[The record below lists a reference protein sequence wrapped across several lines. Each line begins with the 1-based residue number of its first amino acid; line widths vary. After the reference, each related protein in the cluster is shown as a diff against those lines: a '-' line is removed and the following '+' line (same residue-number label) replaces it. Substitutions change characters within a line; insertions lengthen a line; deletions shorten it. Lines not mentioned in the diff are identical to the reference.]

1 MQSRISKLRKLLT
14 ERKVKRKLLDKEQY
28 RIEKSLGTLR
38 RTVASTN
45 KAIIVIEYIIEQN
58 HDEIVDMFENTVS
71 SGLQELFN
79 EEYAFRLD
87 MDRSGMNTTCEFQ
100 VITNECKRFR
110 NIRMTQGKSVQ
121 EVIAALMRIVI
132 CSLDKQ
138 IMNVVWLDEPFSGL
152 QVYRKEKAALFL
164 NKICKELGMQ
174 LVIVTQTPEMGD
186 YADLSIN
193 ISKQTRLI
201 L

>member
-1 MQSRISKLRKLLT
+1 MQSRISKLRKLIT
-14 ERKVKRKLLDKEQY
+14 ERQIKRKLLNKELY
-28 RIEKSLGTLR
+28 RVEKSLDSLQK
-38 RTVASTN
+38 TVISTS

-58 HDEIVDMFENTVS
+58 HGEIVDMFESTVS

-79 EEYAFRLD
+79 DEYAFHMD
-87 MDRSGMNTTCEFQ
+87 MDRSGTNTTCEFQ
-100 VITNECKRFR
+100 VITDKCKRFC

-138 IMNVVWLDEPFSGL
+138 IMNIVFLDEPFSGL

-164 NKICKELGMQ
+164 NKICKEFGLQ
-174 LVIVTQTPEMGD
+174 LVVVTQSPEMGD
-186 YADLSIN
+186 YADCRIDL
-193 ISKQTRLI
+193 SKQTRLI
-201 L
+201 I